1 MKDIEFNLLDEPWI
15 RVINNKC
22 EVREVSLRWALL
34 NAHHYSGL
42 KGELPT
48 QDVAILRILLA
59 VLYRVFLQV
68 DPDGTDIPIQDIDQ
82 AFERWES
89 LWDYGRIPE
98 EPVNS
103 YLDQWHERFWLF
115 HTEYPFF
122 QVPAA
127 ENGTK
132 YTGAKLNGE
141 LSESSNKLKLFPVK
155 TGESRET
162 LSYPEAARWLIYLNA
177 YDDTSSKPKGK
188 NLPSPGAG
196 WLGKLG
202 LIYPEGNNLFETLIL
217 NLALLKNGEK
227 LWEEGFP
234 IWENE
239 EVRSQER
246 SEIVMPGNPSALL
259 TLQSR
264 RILLHRQNGKV
275 DGYSLLGGDFF
286 DRVNADAEQ
295 MTVWIMKKEKG
306 KPTDEYIPR
315 RHNPATQ
322 MWREFPVLFLKQDV
336 GRRPGI
342 VEWMNAL
349 IDEKVFS
356 SEFVRFKIAS
366 VQYGDKDFFV
376 TDVYSDGLEF
386 HQGLLDK
393 LAVENSSWIIRIQDE
408 IKKTEDAA
416 RYLNYLEEGLQLA
429 AGNRNLS
436 TTVTEQFF
444 ERVDLPFRRWLRSLD
459 PGRSLMASENLF
471 MEWENTV
478 SRIAI
483 NLGRDLVEEAGIV
496 AFSGRTIEG
505 SDKKA
510 HYYAS
515 ADAFNVFLYNIRKI
529 YPVKS
534 KEEITDE

>member
-202 LIYPEGNNLFETLIL
+202 LIYPEGNNLFETLMM
-217 NLALLKNGEK
+217 NLVMICDNVVQNEQK
-227 LWEEGFP
+227 P
-234 IWENE
+234 IWENDFITDA
-239 EVRSQER
+239 ER
-246 SEIVMPGNPSALL
+246 TVKIVPTNLAELYTVQFRRVLL
-259 TLQSR
+259 ERNEQ
-264 RILLHRQNGKV
+264 GV
-275 DGYSLLGGDFF
+275 CGYLVLAGDFF
-286 DRVNADAEQ
+286 ENDAAYKEP
-295 MTVWIMKKEKG
+295 MTLWKKQDEKT
-306 KPTDEYIPR
+306 KEVLPR
-315 RHNPATQ
+315 KHDPSKQ
-322 MWREFPVLFLKQDV
+322 MWREFSSLYTENDNNKRAGIIIWYNIISEFFD
-336 GRRPGI
+336 RPLRTN
-342 VEWMNAL
+342 VVSL
-349 IDEKVFS
+349 VYDEKQATSLPVKNIFS
-356 SEFVRFKIAS
+356 DSLTMHSSLISELGANWRS
-366 VQYGDKDFFV
+366 
-376 TDVYSDGLEF
+376 
-386 HQGLLDK
+386 
-393 LAVENSSWIIRIQDE
+393 IIEDE
-408 IKKTEDAA
+408 IKKCEKLAGYTV
-416 RYLNYLEEGLQLA
+416 YLTKDLYVASGGSNSPKDKHYNEITDTAKEQLYY
-429 AGNRNLS
+429 RL
-436 TTVTEQFF
+436 
-444 ERVDLPFRRWLRSLD
+444 DMPFREWLRNIEPDCEKQNILND
-459 PGRSLMASENLF
+459 
-471 MEWENTV
+471 WQKTV
-478 SRIAI
+478 KRIA
-483 NLGRDLVEEAGIV
+483 LRYAEELVSEKPETAIIGH
-496 AFSGRTIEG
+496 TIEG
-505 SDKKA
+505 KIYSSPK
-510 HYYAS
+510 
-515 ADAFNVFLYNIRKI
+515 AFNEFRGKVKKLYEG
-529 YPVKS
+529 V
-534 KEEITDE
+534 